1 MIQST
6 EIADMLGITVQQVN
20 NMRNRHKLK
29 DEEDTFL
36 SKTNRR
42 YYGPKGIR
50 KFLKKKG
57 YKFRRKNVCVCN
69 VKGGVG
75 KTTIS
80 VGLANRA
87 AKLGFKTLLVDCD
100 KQGNATDQIWPSSRE
115 RDFACLYDII
125 KSNSNFDDAVVG
137 INDFLSLLP
146 SNLKNQLLEIE
157 IISKNINKGR
167 FFKRFLDK
175 APYDLV
181 IFDTEPN
188 LSQINL
194 MALAYSDINIAPIK
208 TDKNS
213 IDGLELL
220 LSFIEQQQKEWPDM
234 NVETMALI
242 NGFDKR
248 MTTEA
253 LKKIGDVQTLGISA
267 FDSVVR
273 IDQNFVKSQDSGT
286 LKKNSK
292 AYEDIAILATE
303 LLELGPKK
311 NLQ

>member
-1 MIQST
+1 MNFAEETSVY
-6 EIADMLGITVQQVN
+6 AMLREGSA
-20 NMRNRHKLK
+20 RLR
-29 DEEDTFL
+29 F
-36 SKTNRR
+36 
-42 YYGPKGIR
+42 
-50 KFLKKKG
+50 
-57 YKFRRKNVCVCN
+57 
-69 VKGGVG
+69 
-75 KTTIS
+75 S

-87 AKLGFKTLLVDCD
+87 ANLGFRTLLVDCD

-115 RDFACLYDII
+115 KDFPCLYDII
-125 KSNSNFDDAVVG
+125 KNKAHFDDA
-137 INDFLSLLP
+137 IIKISDFLSLLP

-157 IISKNINKGR
+157 IINKNINKGT
-167 FFKRFLDK
+167 FFKRFLDN

-220 LSFIEQQQKEWPDM
+220 LSFIEQQRKEWPEM
-234 NVETMALI
+234 NVETKALI

-273 IDQNFVKSQDSGT
+273 IDQNFVKSQDSGA

-292 AYEDIAILATE
+292 AYEDMAILATE
-303 LLELGPKK
+303 LLELSPKK

>member
-1 MIQST
+1 MIQSM

-20 NMRNRHKLK
+20 NMRTRYELI
-29 DEEDTFL
+29 DGEDTFI

-42 YYGPKGIR
+42 YYYPKGIR
-50 KFLKKKG
+50 KFLEKKG
-57 YKFRRKNVCVCN
+57 HEFRRRNVCICN

-75 KTTIS
+75 KTTVS

-87 AKLGFKTLLVDCD
+87 ANLGFRTLLVDCD

-115 RDFACLYDII
+115 KVFSCLYDII
-125 KSNSNFDDAVVG
+125 KNKAYFDDT
-137 INDFLSLLP
+137 IIKISDFLSLLP

-157 IISKNINKGR
+157 IINKNINKGT
-167 FFKRFLDK
+167 FFKRFLDN

-220 LSFIEQQQKEWPDM
+220 LSFIEQQRKEWPEM
-234 NVETMALI
+234 NIETKALI

-253 LKKIGDVQTLGISA
+253 LKKISDVQTLGIST

-273 IDQNFVKSQDSGT
+273 IDQNFVKSQDSGA

-292 AYEDIAILATE
+292 AYEDMAILATE
-303 LLELGPKK
+303 LLELATKK